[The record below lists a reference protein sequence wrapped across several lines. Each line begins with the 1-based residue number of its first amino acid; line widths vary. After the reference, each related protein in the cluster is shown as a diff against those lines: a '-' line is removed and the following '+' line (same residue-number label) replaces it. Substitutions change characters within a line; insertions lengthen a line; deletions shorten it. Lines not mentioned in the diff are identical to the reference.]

1 MDGIKLSDTCYM
13 KDTCWKYQNNEN
25 AECKTANV
33 FCPRLFRI
41 DYLYN
46 ESLMS
51 QKQRQYVSLFVDP
64 DGTDAEAFSKLKRI
78 EEHIETFVEG
88 GNNIYLH
95 SLTCGNGKTAWA
107 LRMMQAY
114 IEKIWYKSDLRCRVL
129 FVNVPRYILALKDTF
144 NNTTSDYVDHI
155 RKNIFEADLVVF
167 DEIGTKALS
176 VWEHEQ
182 ILNLVNTR
190 LDLSKSNIYT
200 SNLTGVELREKV
212 GERLYSRIVNL
223 SENVELFG
231 KDKRGVYL
239 E

>member
-1 MDGIKLSDTCYM
+1 MDGIKFSESCYLR
-13 KDTCWKYQNNEN
+13 DTCWKYQNNEQ
-25 AECKTANV
+25 AECKSANI

-51 QKQRQYVSLFVDP
+51 MKQRQHISLFVDP
-64 DGTDAEAFSKLKRI
+64 DGTDTEAFGKLKYI
-78 EEHIETFVEG
+78 EEHIEEFVNSG
-88 GNNIYLH
+88 KCIYLH

-129 FVNVPRYILALKDTF
+129 FLNVPRYILAVKDTF
-144 NNTTSDYVDHI
+144 NNTTSDYVNHI
-155 RKNIFEADLVVF
+155 KKNIFDADLVVF

-190 LDLSKSNIYT
+190 LDLDKSNIYT
-200 SNLTGVELREKV
+200 SNLTGVELKEKL

-231 KDKRGVYL
+231 RDKRGVIL